1 MAGPRK
7 SLKYLSEAEVIA
19 INEEMVA
26 KFGGLHGVRDL
37 NMLSLAVGRPQMSVA
52 FQDAYKTIFDK
63 QSLKAR
69 SQTKFSSLAYKA
81 AALLHSII
89 NNHPFL
95 DGNKRTSFFS
105 AILFLEYNGW
115 TLDFKRKEGVKFT
128 RKAHKNDYTVEPP
141 PHYWHSHL
149 KAACI
154 PFHHVRLFKEKLCL
168 FANYT

>member
-7 SLKYLSEAEVIA
+7 SLKYLTEAELIA
-19 INEEMVA
+19 INEEMVT

-37 NMLSLAVGRPQMSVA
+37 NLLSSAVGRPQMSVG
-52 FQDAYKTIFDK
+52 FRDAYESIFD
-63 QSLKAR
+63 
-69 SQTKFSSLAYKA
+69 KA

-115 TLDFKRKEGVKFT
+115 SVKFKRKEGVKFT
-128 RKAHKNDYTVEPP
+128 RTTHNLDYTVEQISK
-141 PHYWHSHL
+141 WLEDHSV
-149 KAACI
+149 KSN
-154 PFHHVRLFKEKLCL
+154 K
-168 FANYT
+168 